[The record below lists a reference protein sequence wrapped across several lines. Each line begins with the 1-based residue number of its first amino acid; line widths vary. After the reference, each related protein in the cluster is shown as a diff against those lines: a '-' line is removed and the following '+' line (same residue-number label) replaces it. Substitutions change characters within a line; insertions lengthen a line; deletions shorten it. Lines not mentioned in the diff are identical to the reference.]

1 MANAIMTA
9 KNTFGEGLLMD
20 LAPDNT
26 QATCLSN
33 ALNATLV
40 TMNGNELSLQNDM
53 GNGRV
58 ETAYLPEGYVPVGT
72 CEFGDIIYIV
82 SYNPLTNKSQIGCF
96 PSPERNIS
104 SEEMGDKK
112 QTLSTSDF
120 IKNGEIV
127 TNSVKKILCSKD
139 LNPGDKFI
147 VYSNNLENPNNPGNS
162 NTVITDYG
170 NTSETLY
177 TFPKEIRISLVA
189 IEDSGKIN
197 YLDSTLKWY
206 GSGNNTYY
214 INKSANNVNKPDLD
228 SYRNLLNSGY
238 SVFQSKVSGKLAI
251 LAELERID
259 SFNCTYSVY
268 KTGENVGGNIEYINY
283 SIYLNCNWKTSNNDV
298 NPIKMQI
305 FNADW
310 VGNQIKNQDGKIEK
324 KGGTYPLLKIVP
336 NKESKENTDV
346 GTVSLPE
353 NLKKRKDINFTFP
366 KYYIRQDNRS
376 SYEEFINHNY
386 DFYTKDLSIHKLT
399 QAIDKGIPNVGHYY
413 IDLAQIVDNKY
424 YNSELTELKNPTEI
438 SDMIVNN
445 FYKGSVY
452 KQLVSDIKIPNIQ
465 RLKVDGEVQRFNIDK
480 KDLIIKFDVAPVM
493 TYGTLKDLT
502 NTLYIDFSKVGT
514 GTIELKGYKY
524 YIGSNLCTLSLGT
537 EIYPEENKGVSE
549 ILLEFYDNQG
559 LCATYHINDRE
570 SYSGNITEY
579 IPLNGESTNYKL
591 SALKDDGTP
600 ILHAGI
606 KDINGSIVLQDGI
619 PVLKSKKK
627 AENDKEEDTYQNDA
641 GILYSN
647 MLYAVKITIKY
658 RSKNVLG
665 EYESSDDNDKSEWR
679 WLWTNTMFNN
689 YYYTVKDFKDNQF
702 TLDLDIT
709 ANYYPEYK
717 TNQRVIYENS
727 TKNLDGNNINKG
739 LGTSIQNLNGDI
751 KYQIDLGLQNNYSMF
766 SLNGSQNTGVF
777 YQGNSTINI
786 YLGENYISYS
796 DKKLKQLTT
805 DNYDISAIE
814 PSYQKYDSTLT
825 KNYEKLINNKTID
838 NWKGI
843 WENPKSYKDTIQVS
857 FDKTGKANKIEY
869 LGYDQEVHTTT
880 NGINPTLK
888 SIHTSSDT
896 KGLLKID
903 LWTFNKYLKLYQ
915 STKTEAPVIQS
926 LLLADNNRWGLKFS
940 GGDNK
945 TVQFA
950 NIYTFS
956 TITLGDDKKDDGS
969 VVTLVDKWDKNT
981 IISTIKSLMLERVF
995 YARRTGSYDGEQLGK
1010 HKDFAQVRLA
1020 YNRKGDG
1027 NTNFSPY
1034 KNGNFTYFLHDTVNA
1049 DSSLYTLEENQFFLN
1064 IVYLYTGDNNV
1075 GRFGLSQGDRSHNV
1089 NCFQSDSVFNNNP
1102 YPNFEGAVLAQI
1114 GFMSNQGIYLLND
1127 YILLRQSE
1135 DTNIYIATQDI
1146 ANKLASLLADS
1157 YILSTS
1163 NGTLDTNTL
1172 LEFIHYNY
1180 KTLYT
1185 QDLIFNAS
1193 VKPDNNTLN
1202 IHGIIYSQYLD
1213 RVRTNSS
1220 TTLKNNDA
1228 NVHIQYNSITK
1239 NIPIQLEVN
1248 SIAPIQYN
1256 NSSYIW
1262 KSVSDNSDVAISNIG
1277 YNQIYYISQDKQ
1289 LLPIGDNQVFS
1300 IFQFTN
1306 NSEATRTESRDL
1318 AQLYS
1323 AFSYKNGLQI
1333 TPSSATYCQVGS
1345 KMPGKTLDLPILRE
1359 LPLDSKIFESIDQNF
1374 LHAKF

>member
-1 MANAIMTA
+1 MANTIMTA
-9 KNTFGEGLLMD
+9 KSSFGDGLVMD

-33 ALNATLV
+33 ALNATLL

-104 SEEMGDKK
+104 SEEMGD
-112 QTLSTSDF
+112 QERTLSTSDF
-120 IKNGEIV
+120 MKNGEIV

-147 VYSNNLENPNNPGNS
+147 VYSNNLGDS

-170 NTSETLY
+170 NTTETLY

-206 GSGNNTYY
+206 GSGDNTYY
-214 INKSANNVNKPDLD
+214 INKSANNINKPDLD

-259 SFNCTYSVY
+259 SFNCTYNVY
-268 KTGENVGGNIEYINY
+268 KTNESVTGNIEYINY

-310 VGNQIKNQDGKIEK
+310 VGNMEK
-324 KGGTYPLLKIVP
+324 KGGTYPLLKIKT
-336 NKESKENTDV
+336 NEKEENTDI
-346 GTVSLPE
+346 GTVNLPGD
-353 NLKKRKDINFTFP
+353 LKKGKYIDFTFP
-366 KYYIRQDNRS
+366 NDYISQDKRS
-376 SYEEFINHNY
+376 SYEQFINNNY

-399 QAIDKGIPNVGHYY
+399 QAINKGVPNVGHYY
-413 IDLAQIVDNKY
+413 IDLAQIIDNKY
-424 YNSELTELKNPTEI
+424 YNSEIKEPLEPTEI

-452 KQLVSDIKIPNIQ
+452 KQLVDITIPNIQ
-465 RLKVDGEVQRFNIDK
+465 RLTVDGELQRFNIDK

-493 TYGTLKDLT
+493 TYGALKDLT

-606 KDINGSIVLQDGI
+606 KDINGSIVLNSNGKPEQK
-619 PVLKSKKK
+619 PQSKV
-627 AENDKEEDTYQNDA
+627 EEKEVDTYQNDA

-665 EYESSDDNDKSEWR
+665 EYESSNDNDKSEWR
-679 WLWTNTMFNN
+679 WLWTNTMFND

-702 TLDLDIT
+702 TLDLDVT

-727 TKNLDGNNINKG
+727 TKNLDSNNINKG

-766 SLNGSQNTGVF
+766 SLNGSKNTGVF
-777 YQGNSTINI
+777 DSRNSTINI
-786 YLGENYISYS
+786 YLGDNYISYS

-814 PSYQKYDSTLT
+814 PSYQKYDSELT
-825 KNYEKLINNKTID
+825 KKYEKLINNEVIN
-838 NWKGI
+838 NWQGI

-857 FDKTGKANKIEY
+857 IDKMGNMNKIEY

-880 NGINPTLK
+880 KGINTALK
-888 SIHTSSDT
+888 NIHTSSDT
-896 KGLLKID
+896 RGSLKID

-956 TITLGDDKKDDGS
+956 TITLGDDTKDDGS
-969 VVTLVDKWDKNT
+969 VVTLVDKWNKNT
-981 IISTIKSLMLERVF
+981 IISTIKSLMYDRRF
-995 YARRTGSYDGEQLGK
+995 YARTTGKFNQDVIED
-1010 HKDFAQVRLA
+1010 HKKCAQVRLA

-1034 KNGNFTYFLHDTVNA
+1034 KNGNFTYFLHDTVNTN
-1049 DSSLYTLEENQFFLN
+1049 SSLYTLEENQFFLN
-1064 IVYLYTGDNNV
+1064 IVYLCTRGRNEE
-1075 GRFGLSQGDRSHNV
+1075 RFGLSQGDRSRNV
-1089 NCFQSDSVFNNNP
+1089 NCFQSDSVFNNP
-1102 YPNFEGAVLAQI
+1102 YANFEGAVLAQI

-1127 YILLRQSE
+1127 YIVLRQPES
-1135 DTNIYIATQDI
+1135 TNIYEATQYI

-1163 NGTLDTNTL
+1163 NGTLDINTL

-1193 VKPDNNTLN
+1193 VKSDNKTLN
-1202 IHGIIYSQYLD
+1202 IHGLIYSSYLD
-1213 RVRTNSS
+1213 KVIANSS
-1220 TTLKNNDA
+1220 KNLKVNDA

-1300 IFQFTN
+1300 IFEFTS
-1306 NSEATRTESRDL
+1306 NSEATRTENRDL

-1323 AFSYKNGLQI
+1323 AFTYKNGLQI
-1333 TPSSATYCQVGS
+1333 TPSSATYCQVGGDV
-1345 KMPGKTLDLPILRE
+1345 PDKTLDLPVLRE

>member
-9 KNTFGEGLLMD
+9 KNTFGDGLLMD

-104 SEEMGDKK
+104 SEEMGDQK
-112 QTLSTSDF
+112 QTLSMADF
-120 IKNGEIV
+120 IKDGEVV
-127 TNSVKKILCSKD
+127 TSSVKKILCSKD

-147 VYSNNLENPNNPGNS
+147 VYSDNLEDS

-177 TFPKEIRISLVA
+177 TFPKEMRISLVA

-206 GSGNNTYY
+206 GSGDNTYY
-214 INKSANNVNKPDLD
+214 INKGAKNGNKPDLD

-259 SFNCTYSVY
+259 SFDCTYSVY
-268 KTGENVGGNIEYINY
+268 KIKPKIKEQIDNDNIEYINY

-305 FNADW
+305 FNGAW
-310 VGNQIKNQDGKIEK
+310 VGNQIEHQDGKIEK
-324 KGGTYPLLKIVP
+324 RGGTYPLLKTVT
-336 NKESKENTDV
+336 NKREENTNIGKVD
-346 GTVSLPE
+346 LPE
-353 NLKKRKDINFTFP
+353 NLKNIKDIDFTFP
-366 KYYIRQDNRS
+366 DNYISQNNRS
-376 SYEEFINHNY
+376 SYEDFIGRNY
-386 DFYTKDLSIHKLT
+386 DHFTKYLSIHKLT
-399 QAIDKGIPNVGHYY
+399 QAIDEGVPYVGHYY
-413 IDLAQIVDNKY
+413 IDLAQIVGNTY
-424 YNSELTELKNPTEI
+424 YNSKLDPLEPTEI

-452 KQLVSDIKIPNIQ
+452 KQLISDIQIPNIQ
-465 RLKVDGEVQRFNIDK
+465 LLEVDRKIQRFNIDK

-606 KDINGSIVLQDGI
+606 KDVNGSIVLNNGKPEQKPQPKVG
-619 PVLKSKKK
+619 
-627 AENDKEEDTYQNDA
+627 EKEVNTYQNDA

-665 EYESSDDNDKSEWR
+665 EYESSSDNDKSEWR
-679 WLWTNTMFNN
+679 WLWTNTMFND

-717 TNQRVIYENS
+717 TNQRVIYENG

-739 LGTSIQNLNGDI
+739 LGTSIQNLDGDI

-766 SLNGSQNTGVF
+766 SLNGSKDKGVF
-777 YQGNSTINI
+777 ADGVSTINI
-786 YLGENYISYS
+786 YLGDSYISYG
-796 DKKLKQLTT
+796 DKDLKQLTT

-814 PSYQKYDSTLT
+814 PSYQKYDSELT
-825 KNYEKLINNKTID
+825 KKYKKLINYETITD
-838 NWKGI
+838 WKDI
-843 WENPKSYKDTIQVS
+843 WDKPESYKDTIQIS
-857 FDKTGKANKIEY
+857 FDETGTINKIEY

-880 NGINPTLK
+880 NGIHPTLS
-888 SIHTSSDT
+888 SIHTSSNT
-896 KGLLKID
+896 KSLLHID

-926 LLLADNNRWGLKFS
+926 LLLADNNRWGLKF
-940 GGDNK
+940 GNN
-945 TVQFA
+945 TVQFK

-956 TITLGDDKKDDGS
+956 TITLGDDDHDEGS
-969 VVTLVDKWDKNT
+969 VVTLVDKWKEGT
-981 IISTIKSLMLERVF
+981 TMSIIKSLMFDRVF
-995 YARRTGSYDGEQLGK
+995 YRRRTGHYDADTLGR
-1010 HKDFAQVRLA
+1010 HKEHAQVRLA
-1020 YNRKGDG
+1020 YNRKDDG

-1034 KNGNFTYFLHDTVNA
+1034 KNGNFMYFLHDTVNT

-1064 IVYLYTGDNNV
+1064 IVYPFTGNGNS
-1075 GRFGLSQGDRSHNV
+1075 GRFGLSQGDRSRNT
-1089 NCFQSDSVFNNNP
+1089 NCFQSDDAMHNGLLG
-1102 YPNFEGAVLAQI
+1102 NFEGEVLAQI

-1127 YILLRQSE
+1127 YIFLNYK
-1135 DTNIYIATQDI
+1135 DYDKTNIYEATQFI
-1146 ANKLASLLADS
+1146 ANELASLLADS
-1157 YILSTS
+1157 YVLSTS
-1163 NGTLDTNTL
+1163 NGTLDVNTL

-1185 QDLIFNAS
+1185 QDLVFNAS
-1193 VKPDNNTLN
+1193 IKSDNNTLN
-1202 IHGIIYSQYLD
+1202 IHGITYSDYLKT
-1213 RVRTNSS
+1213 VLKNSS
-1220 TTLKNNDA
+1220 TTLKSDDV
-1228 NVHIQYNSITK
+1228 NVSIQYNSITK

-1256 NSSYIW
+1256 NSSYVW
-1262 KSVSDNSDVAISNIG
+1262 KSVSDNSDVVASNIG
-1277 YNQIYYISQDKQ
+1277 QNQIYYISQDKQ
-1289 LLPIGDNQVFS
+1289 LLPIGDNQIFS
-1300 IFQFTN
+1300 IFNFKS
-1306 NSEATRTESRDL
+1306 NSEATRTEYRDV

-1333 TPSSATYCQVGS
+1333 TPSSATYCQVGGDV
-1345 KMPGKTLDLPILRE
+1345 KGKTLDLPVLRE
-1359 LPLDSKIFESIDQNF
+1359 LPLDSKMFKSNNGNF

>member
-9 KNTFGEGLLMD
+9 KNTFGDGLLMD

-104 SEEMGDKK
+104 SEEMGDQK
-112 QTLSTSDF
+112 QTLSTADF

-127 TNSVKKILCSKD
+127 TSSVKKILCSKD

-147 VYSNNLENPNNPGNS
+147 VYSNNLGDS

-170 NTSETLY
+170 NTSKTLY

-214 INKSANNVNKPDLD
+214 INKGADNVNKPDLD
-228 SYRNLLNSGY
+228 SYRNLLSSGY

-259 SFNCTYSVY
+259 SFDCTYNIY
-268 KTGENVGGNIEYINY
+268 KTKENVIGNIEYINY
-283 SIYLNCNWKTSNNDV
+283 SIYLNCNWKTSNNDI

-305 FNADW
+305 FNGTW
-310 VGNQIKNQDGKIEK
+310 VGNMEGKR
-324 KGGTYPLLKIVP
+324 GTYPLLKIVK
-336 NKESKENTDV
+336 NEREENTDG
-346 GTVSLPE
+346 GTVDLP
-353 NLKKRKDINFTFP
+353 NLPKDIDFTFP
-366 KYYIRQDNRS
+366 DEYISQDNRS
-376 SYEEFINHNY
+376 SYEDFIGHNY
-386 DFYTKDLSIHKLT
+386 DSFTKNLSIHKLT
-399 QAIDKGIPNVGHYY
+399 QAIDEGVPYVGHYY

-424 YNSELTELKNPTEI
+424 YNSELKELLEPTEI

-452 KQLVSDIKIPNIQ
+452 KKLVSDIKIPNIQ
-465 RLKVDGEVQRFNIDK
+465 RLEVDGKVQRFNIDK
-480 KDLIIKFDVAPVM
+480 KDLIIKFDVAPTM

-606 KDINGSIVLQDGI
+606 KDINGSVVLQDGK
-619 PVLKSKKK
+619 PVLKSEKK
-627 AENDKEEDTYQNDA
+627 EGDTYQNDA

-665 EYESSDDNDKSEWR
+665 EYESSSNNDKSEWR

-739 LGTSIQNLNGDI
+739 LGTSIQNLNGSI

-777 YQGNSTINI
+777 DQKNSTINI
-786 YLGENYISYS
+786 YLGDNYISYG

-814 PSYQKYDSTLT
+814 PSYQKYDSTLIE
-825 KNYEKLINNKTID
+825 NYKKLINNENI
-838 NWKGI
+838 NNQQGI
-843 WENPKSYKDTIQVS
+843 WENPESYKDTIQVS
-857 FDKTGKANKIEY
+857 FDKIGKANKIEY

-888 SIHTSSDT
+888 SIHTSSNT
-896 KGLLKID
+896 KGSLNID

-926 LLLADNNRWGLKFS
+926 LLLADNNRWGLNF
-940 GGDNK
+940 GNN

-956 TITLGDDKKDDGS
+956 TITLGDDTKDDGS
-969 VVTLVDKWDKNT
+969 VVTLVNKWKESTT
-981 IISTIKSLMLERVF
+981 ISKIKELMLNRRF
-995 YARRTGSYDGEQLGK
+995 YARTTGKFNQDVIEE
-1010 HKDFAQVRLA
+1010 HKKYSQVRLA

-1027 NTNFSPY
+1027 NTDFSPY
-1034 KNGNFTYFLHDTVNA
+1034 KNGNFTYFLHQTVNSN
-1049 DSSLYTLEENQFFLN
+1049 SSLYTLEENQFFLN
-1064 IVYLYTGDNNV
+1064 IVYLCTSGRNEE
-1075 GRFGLSQGDRSHNV
+1075 RFGLSQGDRSRNT
-1089 NCFQSDSVFNNNP
+1089 NCFQSDDAMHNGLLG
-1102 YPNFEGAVLAQI
+1102 NFEGQVLAQI

-1127 YILLRQSE
+1127 YIVLSQE
-1135 DTNIYIATQDI
+1135 YENTNIYKATQNI
-1146 ANKLASLLADS
+1146 ANELASLLADS
-1157 YILSTS
+1157 YVLSTS
-1163 NGTLDTNTL
+1163 NGTLDVNTL

-1185 QDLIFNAS
+1185 QDLVFNAS
-1193 VKPDNNTLN
+1193 IKSDNNTLN
-1202 IHGIIYSQYLD
+1202 IHDIIYQDYLEK
-1213 RVRTNSS
+1213 VLNNLHI
-1220 TTLKNNDA
+1220 TTLKLNDV
-1228 NVHIQYNSITK
+1228 NVLIQYNSITK

-1256 NSSYIW
+1256 NSSYVW
-1262 KSVSDNSDVAISNIG
+1262 KSVSDNSDVVISNVG
-1277 YNQIYYISQDKQ
+1277 YNQIYYISQNKE

-1300 IFQFTN
+1300 KFKFNN
-1306 NSEATRTESRDL
+1306 NSEASRTEYIDV

-1333 TPSSATYCQVGS
+1333 IPSSATYCQVGGDLS
-1345 KMPGKTLDLPILRE
+1345 GKTLDLPVLRE
-1359 LPLDSKIFESIDQNF
+1359 LPLDSKIFKSNDWNF

>member
-9 KNTFGEGLLMD
+9 KSSFGDGLLMD

-104 SEEMGDKK
+104 SEEMGD
-112 QTLSTSDF
+112 QERTLSMSDF
-120 IKNGEIV
+120 IKNGEVV

-147 VYSNNLENPNNPGNS
+147 VYSNNLRDS

-206 GSGNNTYY
+206 GSGDNTYY
-214 INKSANNVNKPDLD
+214 INKSADNVNKPDLE

-259 SFNCTYSVY
+259 SFNCTYNVY
-268 KTGENVGGNIEYINY
+268 KTEESVTGNIEYINY

-298 NPIKMQI
+298 NPVKMQI

-310 VGNQIKNQDGKIEK
+310 VGNMEG
-324 KGGTYPLLKIVP
+324 KGGTYPLLKTVT
-336 NKESKENTDV
+336 NKREENPDV
-346 GTVSLPE
+346 GTVRLPE
-353 NLKKRKDINFTFP
+353 NLKKGKYINFTFP
-366 KYYIRQDNRS
+366 NDYARQDSRS
-376 SYEEFINHNY
+376 SYKYFIQHNY
-386 DFYTKDLSIHKLT
+386 NFYTKDLSIHKLT
-399 QAIDKGIPNVGHYY
+399 QAIDKGVPNVGHYY
-413 IDLAQIVDNKY
+413 IDLAQIVNNKY
-424 YNSELTELKNPTEI
+424 YNSEIKEPLEPTEI

-452 KQLVSDIKIPNIQ
+452 KQLVDIEIPNIQ
-465 RLKVDGEVQRFNIDK
+465 LLEVDGEWQRFNIDK
-480 KDLIIKFDVAPVM
+480 KDLIIKFDVAPAM

-537 EIYPEENKGVSE
+537 EIYPEENRGVSE

-606 KDINGSIVLQDGI
+606 KDINGSVVLNSNGI
-619 PVLKSKKK
+619 PTLKS
-627 AENDKEEDTYQNDA
+627 EGKEEDTYQNDA

-665 EYESSDDNDKSEWR
+665 EYESSDNKDKSEWR
-679 WLWTNTMFNN
+679 WLWTNTMFND

-702 TLDLDIT
+702 TLDLDVT

-777 YQGNSTINI
+777 YQKNSTIKI
-786 YLGENYISYS
+786 YLGDNYISYS

-814 PSYQKYDSTLT
+814 PNYQKYDSELT
-825 KNYEKLINNKTID
+825 KKYKKLINNETID
-838 NWKGI
+838 NWQGI
-843 WENPKSYKDTIQVS
+843 WVNPESYKDTIQVS
-857 FDKTGKANKIEY
+857 FDKPGTMDKIEY

-880 NGINPTLK
+880 KGINPTLK

-926 LLLADNNRWGLKFS
+926 LLLADNNRWGLNFS
-940 GGDNK
+940 NN

-950 NIYTFS
+950 SIYTFS

-969 VVTLVDKWDKNT
+969 VVTLVDKWKNDT
-981 IISTIKSLMLERVF
+981 TISTIKSLMSERVF
-995 YARRTGSYDGEQLGK
+995 YARRTGDYDKNQLDL
-1010 HKDFAQVRLA
+1010 HKKFAQVRLA

-1027 NTNFSPY
+1027 NTDFSPY
-1034 KNGNFTYFLHDTVNA
+1034 KNGNFMYFLHDTVNA

-1064 IVYLYTGDNNV
+1064 IVYFNTSYEKA
-1075 GRFGLSQGDRSHNV
+1075 RFGLSQGDRSQNTT
-1089 NCFQSDSVFNNNP
+1089 CFQSDSAIMAGMP
-1102 YPNFEGAVLAQI
+1102 YIDLSEQVAAQI

-1127 YILLRQSE
+1127 YIVLRRQDE
-1135 DTNIYIATQDI
+1135 GTNIYIATQDI

-1157 YILSTS
+1157 YVLSTS

-1193 VKPDNNTLN
+1193 VESDNKTLN

-1213 RVRTNSS
+1213 KVRANSS
-1220 TTLKNNDA
+1220 TTLKANDV

-1300 IFQFTN
+1300 IFQFIS
-1306 NSEATRTESRDL
+1306 NSEATRTEYRDL

-1333 TPSSATYCQVGS
+1333 TPSSATYCQVGGKIS
-1345 KMPGKTLDLPILRE
+1345 GKTLALPILRE
-1359 LPLDSKIFESIDQNF
+1359 LPLDSKIFESIDKNF

>member
-9 KNTFGEGLLMD
+9 KSTFGEGLLMD

-104 SEEMGDKK
+104 SEEMGD
-112 QTLSTSDF
+112 QERTLSMADF

-147 VYSNNLENPNNPGNS
+147 VYSNNLGDS
-162 NTVITDYG
+162 NTIITDYG

-206 GSGNNTYY
+206 GSGDNTYY

-259 SFNCTYSVY
+259 SFNCTYNVY
-268 KTGENVGGNIEYINY
+268 KTNERVTGNIEYINY

-298 NPIKMQI
+298 NPVKMQI

-310 VGNQIKNQDGKIEK
+310 VGNMEG
-324 KGGTYPLLKIVP
+324 KGGTYPLLKAVT
-336 NKESKENTDV
+336 NKKEENTNIV
-346 GTVSLPE
+346 KLNLPE
-353 NLKKRKDINFTFP
+353 NLKKGKYIDFTFP
-366 KYYIRQDNRS
+366 SNYARQDSRRS
-376 SYEEFINHNY
+376 YKDFIQHNY

-399 QAIDKGIPNVGHYY
+399 QAIDKGVPNVGHYY

-424 YNSELTELKNPTEI
+424 YNSEIKEPLEPTEI

-452 KQLVSDIKIPNIQ
+452 KQLVDITIPNIQ
-465 RLKVDGEVQRFNIDK
+465 RLTVDGELQRFNIDK
-480 KDLIIKFDVAPVM
+480 KDLIIKFDVAPAM

-537 EIYPEENKGVSE
+537 EIYPEENRGVSE

-606 KDINGSIVLQDGI
+606 KDINGSVVLNSDGT
-619 PVLKSKKK
+619 PTLKSEGK

-665 EYESSDDNDKSEWR
+665 EYESSNDNDKSEWR
-679 WLWTNTMFNN
+679 WLWTNTMFND

-702 TLDLDIT
+702 TLDLDVT

-777 YQGNSTINI
+777 YQKNSTIKI
-786 YLGENYISYS
+786 YLGDNYISYS

-814 PSYQKYDSTLT
+814 PSYQQYDSTLT
-825 KNYEKLINNKTID
+825 EKYKKLINNETID
-838 NWKGI
+838 SWKGI
-843 WENPKSYKDTIQVS
+843 WENPESYKDTIQVS
-857 FDKTGKANKIEY
+857 FDKPVNTDKIEY

-880 NGINPTLK
+880 NSINPTLK
-888 SIHTSSDT
+888 SIHTSSNT

-969 VVTLVDKWDKNT
+969 VVTLVDKWKNGTT
-981 IISTIKSLMLERVF
+981 IAKIKDLMFNRVF
-995 YARRTGSYDGEQLGK
+995 YRRRTGGYEEKPLND
-1010 HKDFAQVRLA
+1010 HKEYAQVRLA

-1027 NTNFSPY
+1027 NTDFSPY
-1034 KNGNFTYFLHDTVNA
+1034 KNGNFMYFLHDTVNSN
-1049 DSSLYTLEENQFFLN
+1049 SSLYTLEENQFFLN
-1064 IVYLYTGDNNV
+1064 IVYPYAGENNV
-1075 GRFGLSQGDRSHNV
+1075 GRFGLSQGDRTHNI
-1089 NCFQSDSVFNNNP
+1089 NCFKNGSAT
-1102 YPNFEGAVLAQI
+1102 NFKGAVLAQI

-1127 YILLRQSE
+1127 YIVLRQPE
-1135 DTNIYIATQDI
+1135 NTNIYTATQYI

-1193 VKPDNNTLN
+1193 VKSDNNTLN

-1213 RVRTNSS
+1213 KVRANSS
-1220 TTLKNNDA
+1220 TTLKANDV
-1228 NVHIQYNSITK
+1228 NVQIQYNPITK

-1300 IFQFTN
+1300 IFEFTN
-1306 NSEATRTESRDL
+1306 NSEATRTEQRDL

-1333 TPSSATYCQVGS
+1333 TPSSATYCQVGGDVS
-1345 KMPGKTLDLPILRE
+1345 GKTIPLPILRE

>member
-9 KNTFGEGLLMD
+9 KNTFGDGLLMD

-104 SEEMGDKK
+104 SEEMGDQK
-112 QTLSTSDF
+112 QTLSTADF

-127 TNSVKKILCSKD
+127 TSSVKKILCSKD

-147 VYSNNLENPNNPGNS
+147 VYSNNLGDS

-170 NTSETLY
+170 NTSKTLY

-214 INKSANNVNKPDLD
+214 INKGADNVNKPDLD

-259 SFNCTYSVY
+259 SFDCTYNIY
-268 KTGENVGGNIEYINY
+268 KTKENVIGNIEYINY
-283 SIYLNCNWKTSNNDV
+283 SIYLNCNWKTSNNDI

-305 FNADW
+305 FNGTW
-310 VGNQIKNQDGKIEK
+310 VGNMEGKR
-324 KGGTYPLLKIVP
+324 GTYPLLKIVK
-336 NKESKENTDV
+336 NEREENTDG
-346 GTVSLPE
+346 GTVDLP
-353 NLKKRKDINFTFP
+353 NLPKDIDFTFP
-366 KYYIRQDNRS
+366 DEYISQDNRS
-376 SYEEFINHNY
+376 SYEDFIGHNY
-386 DFYTKDLSIHKLT
+386 DSFTKNLSIHKLT
-399 QAIDKGIPNVGHYY
+399 QAIDEGVPYVGHYY

-424 YNSELTELKNPTEI
+424 YNSELKELLEPTEI

-452 KQLVSDIKIPNIQ
+452 KKLVSDIKIPNIQ
-465 RLKVDGEVQRFNIDK
+465 RLEVDGKVQRFNIDK
-480 KDLIIKFDVAPVM
+480 KDLIIKFDVAPTM

-606 KDINGSIVLQDGI
+606 KDINGSVVLQDGK
-619 PVLKSKKK
+619 PVLKSEKK
-627 AENDKEEDTYQNDA
+627 EGDTYQNDA

-665 EYESSDDNDKSEWR
+665 EYESSSNNDKSEWR

-739 LGTSIQNLNGDI
+739 LGTSIQNLNGSI

-777 YQGNSTINI
+777 DQKNSTINI
-786 YLGENYISYS
+786 YLGDNYISYG

-814 PSYQKYDSTLT
+814 PSYQKYDSTLIE
-825 KNYEKLINNKTID
+825 NYKKLINNENI
-838 NWKGI
+838 NNQQGI
-843 WENPKSYKDTIQVS
+843 WENPESYKDTIQVS
-857 FDKTGKANKIEY
+857 FDKIGKANKIEY

-888 SIHTSSDT
+888 SIHTSSNT
-896 KGLLKID
+896 KGSLNID

-926 LLLADNNRWGLKFS
+926 LLLADNNRWGLNF
-940 GGDNK
+940 GNN

-956 TITLGDDKKDDGS
+956 TITLGDDTKDDGS
-969 VVTLVDKWDKNT
+969 VVTLVNKWKESTT
-981 IISTIKSLMLERVF
+981 ISKIKELMLNRRF
-995 YARRTGSYDGEQLGK
+995 YARTTGKFNQDVIEE
-1010 HKDFAQVRLA
+1010 HKKYSQVRLA

-1027 NTNFSPY
+1027 NTDFSPY
-1034 KNGNFTYFLHDTVNA
+1034 KNGNFTYFLHQTVNSN
-1049 DSSLYTLEENQFFLN
+1049 SSLYTLEENQFFLN
-1064 IVYLYTGDNNV
+1064 IVYLCTSGRNEE
-1075 GRFGLSQGDRSHNV
+1075 RFGLSQGDRSRNT
-1089 NCFQSDSVFNNNP
+1089 NCFQSDDAMHNGLLG
-1102 YPNFEGAVLAQI
+1102 NFEGQVLAQI

-1127 YILLRQSE
+1127 YIVLSQE
-1135 DTNIYIATQDI
+1135 YENTNIYKATQNI
-1146 ANKLASLLADS
+1146 ANELASLLADS
-1157 YILSTS
+1157 YVLSTS
-1163 NGTLDTNTL
+1163 NGTLDVNTL

-1185 QDLIFNAS
+1185 QDLVFNAS
-1193 VKPDNNTLN
+1193 IKSDNNTLN
-1202 IHGIIYSQYLD
+1202 IHDIIYQDYLEK
-1213 RVRTNSS
+1213 VLNNLHI
-1220 TTLKNNDA
+1220 TTLKLNDV
-1228 NVHIQYNSITK
+1228 NVLIQYNSITK

-1256 NSSYIW
+1256 NSSYVW
-1262 KSVSDNSDVAISNIG
+1262 KSVSDNSDVVISNVG
-1277 YNQIYYISQDKQ
+1277 YNQIYYISQNKE

-1300 IFQFTN
+1300 KFKFNN
-1306 NSEATRTESRDL
+1306 NSEASRTEYIDV

-1333 TPSSATYCQVGS
+1333 IPSSATYCQVGGDLS
-1345 KMPGKTLDLPILRE
+1345 GKTLDLPVLRE
-1359 LPLDSKIFESIDQNF
+1359 LPLDSKIFKSNDWNF

>member
-9 KNTFGEGLLMD
+9 KNTFGDGLLMD

-104 SEEMGDKK
+104 SEEMGDQK
-112 QTLSTSDF
+112 QTLSMADF
-120 IKNGEIV
+120 IKDGKVV
-127 TNSVKKILCSKD
+127 TSSVKKILCSKD

-147 VYSNNLENPNNPGNS
+147 VYSDNLEDS

-177 TFPKEIRISLVA
+177 TFPKEMRISLVA
-189 IEDSGKIN
+189 IEDNGKIN

-214 INKSANNVNKPDLD
+214 INKGAENGNKPDLD

-259 SFNCTYSVY
+259 SFDCTYNVY
-268 KTGENVGGNIEYINY
+268 KTGENVIGNIEYINY

-305 FNADW
+305 FNGTW
-310 VGNQIKNQDGKIEK
+310 VGNMEGKR
-324 KGGTYPLLKIVP
+324 GTYPLLKIV
-336 NKESKENTDV
+336 KSEREENTDG
-346 GTVSLPE
+346 GTVDLP
-353 NLKKRKDINFTFP
+353 NLPKDIDFTFP
-366 KYYIRQDNRS
+366 DEYISQDNRS
-376 SYEEFINHNY
+376 SYEDFIGHNY
-386 DFYTKDLSIHKLT
+386 DSFTKNLSIHKLT
-399 QAIDKGIPNVGHYY
+399 QAIDKGVPYVGHYY

-424 YNSELTELKNPTEI
+424 YNSELKELLEPTEI

-452 KQLVSDIKIPNIQ
+452 KKLVSDIQIPNIQ
-465 RLKVDGEVQRFNIDK
+465 LLEVDGKVQRFNIDK

-514 GTIELKGYKY
+514 GIIELKGYKY

-600 ILHAGI
+600 IFHAGI
-606 KDINGSIVLQDGI
+606 KDVNGSIVLNDGKPEQKPQPKI
-619 PVLKSKKK
+619 G
-627 AENDKEEDTYQNDA
+627 EKEVDTYQNDA

-665 EYESSDDNDKSEWR
+665 EYESSSNNDKSEWR
-679 WLWTNTMFNN
+679 WLWTNTMFND

-739 LGTSIQNLNGDI
+739 LGTSIQNLDGDI

-766 SLNGSQNTGVF
+766 SLNGSKDKGVF
-777 YQGNSTINI
+777 ANGVSTINI
-786 YLGENYISYS
+786 YLGDNYISYG
-796 DKKLKQLTT
+796 DKDLKQLTT

-825 KNYEKLINNKTID
+825 KKYKKLINYETITD
-838 NWKGI
+838 WQGI
-843 WENPKSYKDTIQVS
+843 WKNPESYKDTIQVS
-857 FDKTGKANKIEY
+857 FDETGTTNKIEY

-880 NGINPTLK
+880 NGIHPTLS
-888 SIHTSSDT
+888 SIHTSSNT
-896 KGLLKID
+896 KGSLHID

-915 STKTEAPVIQS
+915 STKIEAPVIQS

-940 GGDNK
+940 ND
-945 TVQFA
+945 TVQFK

-956 TITLGDDKKDDGS
+956 IITLGDDDHDDGS
-969 VVTLVDKWDKNT
+969 VVTLVDKWKGDTK
-981 IISTIKSLMLERVF
+981 ISDIKRLMSDRVF
-995 YARRTGSYDGEQLGK
+995 YRRRTGHYSSDGVNR
-1010 HKDFAQVRLA
+1010 HKEHAQVRLA
-1020 YNRKGDG
+1020 YNRKNDG

-1034 KNGNFTYFLHDTVNA
+1034 KNGNFMYFLHDTVNA

-1064 IVYLYTGDNNV
+1064 IVYLCTDDEQA
-1075 GRFGLSQGDRSHNV
+1075 RFGLSQGDRSQNT
-1089 NCFQSDSVFNNNP
+1089 NCFQSDSAMWSDRLG
-1102 YPNFEGAVLAQI
+1102 NFANAVLAQI

-1127 YILLRQSE
+1127 YILLREVQYE
-1135 DTNIYIATQDI
+1135 NTNIYEATQYI
-1146 ANKLASLLADS
+1146 ANTLASLLADS
-1157 YILSTS
+1157 YVLSTS
-1163 NGTLDTNTL
+1163 NGSLDVNTL

-1193 VKPDNNTLN
+1193 IKSDNDTLN
-1202 IHGIIYSQYLD
+1202 IHGITYSDYLNT
-1213 RVRTNSS
+1213 VLKNSS
-1220 TTLKNNDA
+1220 TEVLKSKDA
-1228 NVHIQYNSITK
+1228 NVYIQYNSITK

-1256 NSSYIW
+1256 NSSYVW
-1262 KSVSDNSDVAISNIG
+1262 KSVSDNSDVVASNIG
-1277 YNQIYYISQDKQ
+1277 QNQIYYISQDKQ
-1289 LLPIGDNQVFS
+1289 LLPIGDNQIFS
-1300 IFQFTN
+1300 RFDFI
-1306 NSEATRTESRDL
+1306 SDSVATRTGQLDI

-1345 KMPGKTLDLPILRE
+1345 KVSGETIGLPVLRE
-1359 LPLDSKIFESIDQNF
+1359 LPLDSKIFKSNNVDF
-1374 LHAKF
+1374 LHARF

>member
-9 KNTFGEGLLMD
+9 KNTFGDGLLMD

-104 SEEMGDKK
+104 SEEMGDQK
-112 QTLSTSDF
+112 QTLSTADF

-127 TNSVKKILCSKD
+127 TSSVKKILCSKD

-147 VYSNNLENPNNPGNS
+147 VYSNNLGDS

-170 NTSETLY
+170 NTSKTLY

-214 INKSANNVNKPDLD
+214 INKGADNVNKPDLD

-259 SFNCTYSVY
+259 SFDCTYNIY
-268 KTGENVGGNIEYINY
+268 KTKENVIGNIEYINY
-283 SIYLNCNWKTSNNDV
+283 SIYLNCNWKTSNNDI

-305 FNADW
+305 FNGTW
-310 VGNQIKNQDGKIEK
+310 VGNMEGKR
-324 KGGTYPLLKIVP
+324 GTYPLLKIVK
-336 NKESKENTDV
+336 NEREENTDG
-346 GTVSLPE
+346 GTVDLP
-353 NLKKRKDINFTFP
+353 NLPKDIDFTFP
-366 KYYIRQDNRS
+366 DEYISQDNRS
-376 SYEEFINHNY
+376 SYEDFIGHNY
-386 DFYTKDLSIHKLT
+386 DSFTKNLSIHKLT
-399 QAIDKGIPNVGHYY
+399 QAIDEGVPYVGHYY

-424 YNSELTELKNPTEI
+424 YNSELKELLEPTEI

-452 KQLVSDIKIPNIQ
+452 KKLVSDIKIPNIQ
-465 RLKVDGEVQRFNIDK
+465 RLEVDGKVQRFNIDK
-480 KDLIIKFDVAPVM
+480 KDLIIKFDVAPTM

-606 KDINGSIVLQDGI
+606 KDINGSVVLQDGK
-619 PVLKSKKK
+619 PVLKSEKK
-627 AENDKEEDTYQNDA
+627 EGDTYQNDA

-665 EYESSDDNDKSEWR
+665 EYESSSNNDKSEWR

-739 LGTSIQNLNGDI
+739 LGTSIQNLNESI

-777 YQGNSTINI
+777 DQKNSTINI
-786 YLGENYISYS
+786 YLGDNYISYG

-814 PSYQKYDSTLT
+814 PSYQKYDSTLIE
-825 KNYEKLINNKTID
+825 NYKKLINNENI
-838 NWKGI
+838 NNQQGI
-843 WENPKSYKDTIQVS
+843 WENPESYKDTIQVS
-857 FDKTGKANKIEY
+857 FDKIGKANKIEY

-888 SIHTSSDT
+888 SIHTSSNT
-896 KGLLKID
+896 KGSLNID

-926 LLLADNNRWGLKFS
+926 LLLADNNRWGLNF
-940 GGDNK
+940 GNN

-956 TITLGDDKKDDGS
+956 TITLGDDTKDDGS
-969 VVTLVDKWDKNT
+969 VVTLVNKWKESTT
-981 IISTIKSLMLERVF
+981 ISKIKELMLNRRF
-995 YARRTGSYDGEQLGK
+995 YARTTGKFNQDVIEE
-1010 HKDFAQVRLA
+1010 HKKYSQVRLA

-1027 NTNFSPY
+1027 NTDFSPY
-1034 KNGNFTYFLHDTVNA
+1034 KNGNFTYFLHQTVNSN
-1049 DSSLYTLEENQFFLN
+1049 SSLYTLKENQFFLN
-1064 IVYLYTGDNNV
+1064 IVYLCTSGRNEE
-1075 GRFGLSQGDRSHNV
+1075 RFGLSQGDRSRNT
-1089 NCFQSDSVFNNNP
+1089 NCFQSDDAMHNGLLG
-1102 YPNFEGAVLAQI
+1102 NFEGQVLAQI

-1127 YILLRQSE
+1127 YIVLSQE
-1135 DTNIYIATQDI
+1135 YENTNIYKATQNI
-1146 ANKLASLLADS
+1146 ANELASLLADS
-1157 YILSTS
+1157 YVLSTS
-1163 NGTLDTNTL
+1163 NGTLDVNTL

-1185 QDLIFNAS
+1185 QDLVFNAS
-1193 VKPDNNTLN
+1193 IKSDNNTLN
-1202 IHGIIYSQYLD
+1202 IHDIIYQDYLEK
-1213 RVRTNSS
+1213 VLNNLHI
-1220 TTLKNNDA
+1220 TTLKLNDV
-1228 NVHIQYNSITK
+1228 NVLIQYNSITK

-1256 NSSYIW
+1256 NSSYVW
-1262 KSVSDNSDVAISNIG
+1262 KSVSDNSDVVISNVG
-1277 YNQIYYISQDKQ
+1277 YNQIYYISQNKE

-1300 IFQFTN
+1300 KFKFNN
-1306 NSEATRTESRDL
+1306 NSEASRTEYIDV

-1333 TPSSATYCQVGS
+1333 IPSSATYCQVGGDLS
-1345 KMPGKTLDLPILRE
+1345 GKTLDLPVLRE
-1359 LPLDSKIFESIDQNF
+1359 LPLDSKIFKSNDWNF

>member
-9 KNTFGEGLLMD
+9 KSTFGDGLLMD

-112 QTLSTSDF
+112 QTLSMADF

-147 VYSNNLENPNNPGNS
+147 VYSNNLGNS

-214 INKSANNVNKPDLD
+214 INKSADNVNKPDLD

-259 SFNCTYSVY
+259 SFNCTYNVY
-268 KTGENVGGNIEYINY
+268 KTEEKVTGNIEYINY

-298 NPIKMQI
+298 NPVKMQI

-310 VGNQIKNQDGKIEK
+310 VGNMEG
-324 KGGTYPLLKIVP
+324 KGGTYPLLKAVT
-336 NKESKENTDV
+336 NESEENTNIV
-346 GTVSLPE
+346 KVNLPE
-353 NLKKRKDINFTFP
+353 NLKKGKYIDFTFP
-366 KYYIRQDNRS
+366 NDYARQDSRS
-376 SYEEFINHNY
+376 SYEYFTQHNY

-399 QAIDKGIPNVGHYY
+399 QAIDKGVPNVGHYY

-424 YNSELTELKNPTEI
+424 YSSEIKELSGPTAI

-452 KQLVSDIKIPNIQ
+452 KQLVSDIQIPNIQ
-465 RLKVDGEVQRFNIDK
+465 RLEVDGELQRFNIDK

-537 EIYPEENKGVSE
+537 EIYPEENRGVSE

-606 KDINGSIVLQDGI
+606 KDINGSIVLNSNGQ
-619 PVLKSKKK
+619 PEQKPQSKV
-627 AENDKEEDTYQNDA
+627 EDKEVDTYQNDA

-665 EYESSDDNDKSEWR
+665 EYESSNNNDKSEWR
-679 WLWTNTMFNN
+679 WLWTNTMFND

-702 TLDLDIT
+702 TLDLDVT

-825 KNYEKLINNKTID
+825 KNYEKLINNETIT

-857 FDKTGKANKIEY
+857 FDNPGNINKIEY

-880 NGINPTLK
+880 KGINPTLK
-888 SIHTSSDT
+888 SIHTSSNT
-896 KGLLKID
+896 KGSLNID
-903 LWTFNKYLKLYQ
+903 LWAFNKYLKLYQ

-926 LLLADNNRWGLKFS
+926 LLLADNNRWGLNFS

-956 TITLGDDKKDDGS
+956 TITLGDDTKDDGS
-969 VVTLVDKWDKNT
+969 VVTLVDKWKNGTT
-981 IISTIKSLMLERVF
+981 ISKIKELMFYRVF
-995 YARRTGSYDGEQLGK
+995 YARRTGDYSVKELNR
-1010 HKDFAQVRLA
+1010 HKDSAYVRLA

-1034 KNGNFTYFLHDTVNA
+1034 KNGNFMYFLHDTVNT

-1064 IVYLYTGDNNV
+1064 IVYPYTGENNV
-1075 GRFGLSQGDRSHNV
+1075 GRFGLSQGDRSRNV
-1089 NCFQSDSVFNNNP
+1089 NCFHSDSVFDSP

-1135 DTNIYIATQDI
+1135 NTNIYTATQYI

-1163 NGTLDTNTL
+1163 NGTIDTNTL

-1193 VKPDNNTLN
+1193 VKPDNKTLN
-1202 IHGIIYSQYLD
+1202 IHGIIYFQYLD
-1213 RVRTNSS
+1213 KVIANSS
-1220 TTLKNNDA
+1220 TTLKANDV

-1300 IFQFTN
+1300 IFEFTN
-1306 NSEATRTESRDL
+1306 NSEATRTEQRDL

-1333 TPSSATYCQVGS
+1333 TPSSATYCQVGGDVS
-1345 KMPGKTLDLPILRE
+1345 GKTLDLPVLRE
-1359 LPLDSKIFESIDQNF
+1359 LPLDSKMFKSIDQNF

>member
-104 SEEMGDKK
+104 SEEMGD
-112 QTLSTSDF
+112 QERTLSVSDF

-147 VYSNNLENPNNPGNS
+147 VYSNNLGDSNNLENS
-162 NTVITDYG
+162 NTIITDYG

-214 INKSANNVNKPDLD
+214 INKSANNINKPDLD

-259 SFNCTYSVY
+259 SFNCTYNVY
-268 KTGENVGGNIEYINY
+268 KTNESVTGSIEYINY

-298 NPIKMQI
+298 NPVKMQI

-310 VGNQIKNQDGKIEK
+310 VGNMEG
-324 KGGTYPLLKIVP
+324 KGGTYPLLKTVT
-336 NKESKENTDV
+336 NKKEENKDV
-346 GTVSLPE
+346 GTVDLPE
-353 NLKKRKDINFTFP
+353 SLKKAKYIDFTFP
-366 KYYIRQDNRS
+366 SDYARQDSRS
-376 SYEEFINHNY
+376 SYEYFIQHNY

-399 QAIDKGIPNVGHYY
+399 QAMDKGVPNVGHYY

-424 YNSELTELKNPTEI
+424 YNSEIKELSEPTEI

-452 KQLVSDIKIPNIQ
+452 KQLVDITIPNIQ
-465 RLKVDGEVQRFNIDK
+465 QLTVDGEVQRFNIDK

-606 KDINGSIVLQDGI
+606 KDINGSIVLNSDGK
-619 PVLKSKKK
+619 PEQKPQSKVG
-627 AENDKEEDTYQNDA
+627 DKEVDTYQNDA

-665 EYESSDDNDKSEWR
+665 EYESSNDNDKSEWR
-679 WLWTNTMFNN
+679 WLWTNTMFND

-702 TLDLDIT
+702 TLDLDVT

-777 YQGNSTINI
+777 DQKNSTIKI
-786 YLGENYISYS
+786 YLGDNYISYG

-838 NWKGI
+838 NWQGI

-857 FDKTGKANKIEY
+857 FDKQGNIDKIEY

-880 NGINPTLK
+880 KSINPTLE

-926 LLLADNNRWGLKFS
+926 LLLADNNRWGLNFS
-940 GGDNK
+940 NN

-956 TITLGDDKKDDGS
+956 TITLGDDTKDDGS
-969 VVTLVDKWDKNT
+969 VVTLVDKWKNGTT
-981 IISTIKSLMLERVF
+981 ISKIKSLMFNRVF
-995 YARRTGSYDGEQLGK
+995 YRRRTGGYSVEELNR
-1010 HKDFAQVRLA
+1010 HKDFAYVRLA
-1020 YNRKGDG
+1020 YNKKGNG
-1027 NTNFSPY
+1027 NTDFSPY
-1034 KNGNFTYFLHDTVNA
+1034 KNGNFTYFLHDTVNT

-1064 IVYLYTGDNNV
+1064 IVYPYAGENNV
-1075 GRFGLSQGDRSHNV
+1075 GRFGLSQGDRTHNI
-1089 NCFQSDSVFNNNP
+1089 NCFKNGSATNYKD
-1102 YPNFEGAVLAQI
+1102 AALAQI

-1127 YILLRQSE
+1127 YIVLGQESE
-1135 DTNIYIATQDI
+1135 NVYIATQNI

-1157 YILSTS
+1157 YVLSTS

-1193 VKPDNNTLN
+1193 VKSDNNTLN

-1213 RVRTNSS
+1213 KVIANLS
-1220 TTLKNNDA
+1220 TTLKAKDI

-1300 IFQFTN
+1300 IFQFTS
-1306 NSEATRTESRDL
+1306 NSEATRTENRDL

-1323 AFSYKNGLQI
+1323 AFTYKNGLQI
-1333 TPSSATYCQVGS
+1333 TPSSATYCQVGGDV
-1345 KMPGKTLDLPILRE
+1345 KHKTLDLPVLRE
-1359 LPLDSKIFESIDQNF
+1359 LPLDSKMFKSNDRNF

>member
-9 KNTFGEGLLMD
+9 KNTFGDGLLMD

-104 SEEMGDKK
+104 SEEMGDQK
-112 QTLSTSDF
+112 QTLSMADF
-120 IKNGEIV
+120 IKDGEVV
-127 TNSVKKILCSKD
+127 TSSVKKILCSKD

-147 VYSNNLENPNNPGNS
+147 VYSDNLEDS

-177 TFPKEIRISLVA
+177 TFPKEMRISLVA

-206 GSGNNTYY
+206 GSGDNTYY
-214 INKSANNVNKPDLD
+214 INKGAKNGNKPDLD

-259 SFNCTYSVY
+259 SFDCTYSVY
-268 KTGENVGGNIEYINY
+268 KIEPKIKEQIDNGNIEYINY

-305 FNADW
+305 FNGAW
-310 VGNQIKNQDGKIEK
+310 VGNQIKHQDGKIEK
-324 KGGTYPLLKIVP
+324 KGGTYPLLKTVT
-336 NKESKENTDV
+336 NKREENTNIGKVD
-346 GTVSLPE
+346 LPE
-353 NLKKRKDINFTFP
+353 DLKKIKDIDFTFP
-366 KYYIRQDNRS
+366 DNYISQNNRS
-376 SYEEFINHNY
+376 SYKKFVELNY
-386 DFYTKDLSIHKLT
+386 DHFTKDLSIHKLT
-399 QAIDKGIPNVGHYY
+399 QAIDEGVPYVGHYY

-424 YNSELTELKNPTEI
+424 YNSELKELLKPTEI

-452 KQLVSDIKIPNIQ
+452 KQLVSDIQIPNIQ
-465 RLKVDGEVQRFNIDK
+465 LLKVDEKVQRFNIDK

-591 SALKDDGTP
+591 SALKDDGNP
-600 ILHAGI
+600 IFHAGI
-606 KDINGSIVLQDGI
+606 KDINGSVVLQDGK
-619 PVLKSKKK
+619 PALKSEKK
-627 AENDKEEDTYQNDA
+627 AENDKEDTYQNDA

-665 EYESSDDNDKSEWR
+665 EYESSSDNDKSEWR
-679 WLWTNTMFNN
+679 WLWTNTMFND

-739 LGTSIQNLNGDI
+739 LGTSIQNLDGNI

-766 SLNGSQNTGVF
+766 SLNGSKDKGVF
-777 YQGNSTINI
+777 ANGVSTINI
-786 YLGENYISYS
+786 YLGDNYISYG
-796 DKKLKQLTT
+796 DKDLKQLTT

-814 PSYQKYDSTLT
+814 PSYQKYDSELT
-825 KNYEKLINNKTID
+825 KKYKKLINYETITD
-838 NWKGI
+838 QKDI
-843 WENPKSYKDTIQVS
+843 WDKPESYKDTIQIS
-857 FDKTGKANKIEY
+857 FDKTGTANKIEY
-869 LGYDQEVHTTT
+869 LGYDQEIHTTT
-880 NGINPTLK
+880 NGIHPTLS
-888 SIHTSSDT
+888 SIHTSSNT
-896 KGLLKID
+896 KGSLNID

-926 LLLADNNRWGLKFS
+926 LLLADNNRWGLKF
-940 GGDNK
+940 GNN
-945 TVQFA
+945 TVQFK

-956 TITLGDDKKDDGS
+956 TITLGDDDHDEGS
-969 VVTLVDKWDKNT
+969 VVTLVDKWKDGT
-981 IISTIKSLMLERVF
+981 TMSTIKSLMFDRVF
-995 YARRTGSYDGEQLGK
+995 YRRRTGHYSADTLNR
-1010 HKDFAQVRLA
+1010 HKEYAQVRLA
-1020 YNRKGDG
+1020 YNRKDDG

-1034 KNGNFTYFLHDTVNA
+1034 KNGNFMYFLHDTVNA

-1064 IVYLYTGDNNV
+1064 IVYPYTGNGNS
-1075 GRFGLSQGDRSHNV
+1075 GRFGLSQGDRSRNT
-1089 NCFQSDSVFNNNP
+1089 NCFQSDSALNIGLLG
-1102 YPNFEGAVLAQI
+1102 NFEGEVLAQI

-1127 YILLRQSE
+1127 YIFLNYN
-1135 DTNIYIATQDI
+1135 DYDKKNIYVATQFI
-1146 ANKLASLLADS
+1146 ANTLASLLADS
-1157 YILSTS
+1157 YVLSTS
-1163 NGTLDTNTL
+1163 NGSLDVNTL

-1185 QDLIFNAS
+1185 QDLVFNAS
-1193 VKPDNNTLN
+1193 IKSDNDTLN
-1202 IHGIIYSQYLD
+1202 IHGITYSDYLNT
-1213 RVRTNSS
+1213 VLKNSS
-1220 TTLKNNDA
+1220 TEVLKSDDV
-1228 NVHIQYNSITK
+1228 NVSIQYNSITK

-1256 NSSYIW
+1256 NSSYVW
-1262 KSVSDNSDVAISNIG
+1262 KSVSDNSDVVASNIG
-1277 YNQIYYISQDKQ
+1277 QNQIYYISQDKQ

-1300 IFQFTN
+1300 RFDFISD
-1306 NSEATRTESRDL
+1306 SEATRTGQLDV

-1333 TPSSATYCQVGS
+1333 TPSSATYCQVGGDVE
-1345 KMPGKTLDLPILRE
+1345 GKTIDLPVLRE
-1359 LPLDSKIFESIDQNF
+1359 LPLDSKMFKSNDPNF
-1374 LHAKF
+1374 LHARF

>member
-9 KNTFGEGLLMD
+9 KNTFGDGLLMD

-104 SEEMGDKK
+104 SEEMGDQK
-112 QTLSTSDF
+112 QTLSTADF

-127 TNSVKKILCSKD
+127 TSSVKKILCSKD

-147 VYSNNLENPNNPGNS
+147 VYSNNLGDS

-214 INKSANNVNKPDLD
+214 INKGADNVNKPDLD

-259 SFNCTYSVY
+259 SFDCTYNIY
-268 KTGENVGGNIEYINY
+268 KTKENVIGNIEYINY

-305 FNADW
+305 FNGTW
-310 VGNQIKNQDGKIEK
+310 VGNMEGKR
-324 KGGTYPLLKIVP
+324 GTYPLLKIV
-336 NKESKENTDV
+336 KSEREENTDG
-346 GTVSLPE
+346 GTVDLP
-353 NLKKRKDINFTFP
+353 NLPKDIDFTFP
-366 KYYIRQDNRS
+366 DEYISQDNRS
-376 SYEEFINHNY
+376 SYEDFIGHNY
-386 DFYTKDLSIHKLT
+386 DSFTKNLSIHKLT
-399 QAIDKGIPNVGHYY
+399 QAIDEGVPYVGHYY

-424 YNSELTELKNPTEI
+424 YNSELKELLEPTEI

-452 KQLVSDIKIPNIQ
+452 KKLVSDIKIPNIQ
-465 RLKVDGEVQRFNIDK
+465 RLEVDGKVQRFNIDK
-480 KDLIIKFDVAPVM
+480 KDLIIKFDVAPTM

-606 KDINGSIVLQDGI
+606 KDINGSVVLQDGK
-619 PVLKSKKK
+619 PVLKSEKK
-627 AENDKEEDTYQNDA
+627 EGDTYQNDA

-665 EYESSDDNDKSEWR
+665 EYESSSNNDKSEWR

-739 LGTSIQNLNGDI
+739 LGTSIQNLNGSI

-777 YQGNSTINI
+777 DQKNSTINI
-786 YLGENYISYS
+786 YLGDNYISYG

-814 PSYQKYDSTLT
+814 PSYQKYDSTLIE
-825 KNYEKLINNKTID
+825 NYKKLINNENI
-838 NWKGI
+838 NNQQGI
-843 WENPKSYKDTIQVS
+843 WENPESYKDTIQVS
-857 FDKTGKANKIEY
+857 FDKIGKANKIEY

-888 SIHTSSDT
+888 SIHTSSNT
-896 KGLLKID
+896 KGSLNID

-926 LLLADNNRWGLKFS
+926 LLLADNNRWGLNF
-940 GGDNK
+940 GNN

-956 TITLGDDKKDDGS
+956 TITLGDDTKDDGS
-969 VVTLVDKWDKNT
+969 VVTLVNKWKESTT
-981 IISTIKSLMLERVF
+981 ISKIKELMLNRRF
-995 YARRTGSYDGEQLGK
+995 YARTTGKFNQDVIEE
-1010 HKDFAQVRLA
+1010 HKKYSQVRLA

-1027 NTNFSPY
+1027 NTDFSPY
-1034 KNGNFTYFLHDTVNA
+1034 KNGNFTYFLHQTVNSN
-1049 DSSLYTLEENQFFLN
+1049 SSLYILEENQFFLN
-1064 IVYLYTGDNNV
+1064 IVYLCTSGRNEE
-1075 GRFGLSQGDRSHNV
+1075 RFGLSQGDRSRNT
-1089 NCFQSDSVFNNNP
+1089 NCFQSDDAMHNGLLG
-1102 YPNFEGAVLAQI
+1102 NFEGQVLAQI

-1127 YILLRQSE
+1127 YIVLSQE
-1135 DTNIYIATQDI
+1135 YENTNIYKATQNI
-1146 ANKLASLLADS
+1146 ANELASLLADS
-1157 YILSTS
+1157 YVLSTS
-1163 NGTLDTNTL
+1163 NGTLDVNTL

-1185 QDLIFNAS
+1185 QDLVFNAS
-1193 VKPDNNTLN
+1193 IKSDNNTLN
-1202 IHGIIYSQYLD
+1202 IHDIIYQDYLEK
-1213 RVRTNSS
+1213 VLSNLHI
-1220 TTLKNNDA
+1220 TTLKLNDV
-1228 NVHIQYNSITK
+1228 NVLIQYNSITK

-1256 NSSYIW
+1256 NSSYVW
-1262 KSVSDNSDVAISNIG
+1262 KSVSDNSDVVISNVG
-1277 YNQIYYISQDKQ
+1277 YNQIYYISQNKE

-1300 IFQFTN
+1300 KFKFNN
-1306 NSEATRTESRDL
+1306 NSEASRTEYIDV

-1333 TPSSATYCQVGS
+1333 IPSSATYCQVGGDLS
-1345 KMPGKTLDLPILRE
+1345 GKTLDLPVLRE
-1359 LPLDSKIFESIDQNF
+1359 LPLDSKMFKSNDWNF

>member
-9 KNTFGEGLLMD
+9 KSTFGDGLVMD

-120 IKNGEIV
+120 MKNGEIV

-147 VYSNNLENPNNPGNS
+147 VYSNNLGDSNSPEYS

-268 KTGENVGGNIEYINY
+268 KTNESVTGSIEYINY

-324 KGGTYPLLKIVP
+324 KGGTYPLLKIKTK
-336 NKESKENTDV
+336 KEEENTDV
-346 GTVSLPE
+346 GRVNLPGD
-353 NLKKRKDINFTFP
+353 LKKVKYINFTFP
-366 KYYIRQDNRS
+366 NNYIRQDKRS
-376 SYEEFINHNY
+376 SYEQFINHNY

-399 QAIDKGIPNVGHYY
+399 QAINKGVPNVGHYY

-424 YNSELTELKNPTEI
+424 YNSELKPLEPTEI

-452 KQLVSDIKIPNIQ
+452 KQLADIQIPNIQ
-465 RLKVDGEVQRFNIDK
+465 RLEVDGEVQRFNIDK

-493 TYGTLKDLT
+493 TYGALKDLT

-606 KDINGSIVLQDGI
+606 KDINGSIVLNSDGK
-619 PVLKSKKK
+619 PEQKSQSKVG
-627 AENDKEEDTYQNDA
+627 EKEVDTYQNDA

-665 EYESSDDNDKSEWR
+665 EYESSNTNDKSEWR
-679 WLWTNTMFNN
+679 WLWTNTMFND

-727 TKNLDGNNINKG
+727 IKNLDGNNINKG

-786 YLGENYISYS
+786 YLGDNYISYS

-814 PSYQKYDSTLT
+814 PSYQKYDSELT
-825 KNYEKLINNKTID
+825 KKYEKLINNETIA
-838 NWKGI
+838 NWHGI

-857 FDKTGKANKIEY
+857 FDKTGKPMNKIEY

-880 NGINPTLK
+880 TGINPTLER
-888 SIHTSSDT
+888 IHTSSDT
-896 KGLLKID
+896 KGSLKID

-926 LLLADNNRWGLKFS
+926 LLLADNNRWGLNFVDK
-940 GGDNK
+940 N

-969 VVTLVDKWDKNT
+969 VVTLVDKWKNGTT
-981 IISTIKSLMLERVF
+981 ISKIKDLMFDRVF
-995 YARRTGSYDGEQLGK
+995 YRRRTGGYEEKPLND
-1010 HKDFAQVRLA
+1010 HKEYAQVRLA
-1020 YNRKGDG
+1020 YNRKDDG

-1034 KNGNFTYFLHDTVNA
+1034 KNGNFMYFLHDTVNSN
-1049 DSSLYTLEENQFFLN
+1049 SSLYTLEENQFFLN
-1064 IVYLYTGDNNV
+1064 IVYFHTGDNNV
-1075 GRFGLSQGDRSHNV
+1075 GRFGLSQGDRSRNTT
-1089 NCFQSDSVFNNNP
+1089 CFQSDSAITA
-1102 YPNFEGAVLAQI
+1102 GAQYINLDEKVAAQI

-1127 YILLRQSE
+1127 YIVLRQSE
-1135 DTNIYIATQDI
+1135 NTNIYTATQNI

-1163 NGTLDTNTL
+1163 NGTIDINTL

-1193 VKPDNNTLN
+1193 VKSDNNTLN
-1202 IHGIIYSQYLD
+1202 IHGLIYSQYLD
-1213 RVRTNSS
+1213 KVRTNSS
-1220 TTLKNNDA
+1220 TTLKNNDV

-1262 KSVSDNSDVAISNIG
+1262 KSVSDNSDVAISNVG

-1300 IFQFTN
+1300 IFEFTS
-1306 NSEATRTESRDL
+1306 NSEATRTEYRDL

-1333 TPSSATYCQVGS
+1333 TPSSATYCQVGGDV
-1345 KMPGKTLDLPILRE
+1345 KGETLDLPVLRE
-1359 LPLDSKIFESIDQNF
+1359 LPLDSKIFESIDSEF

>member
-104 SEEMGDKK
+104 SEEMGD
-112 QTLSTSDF
+112 QERTLSMSDF

-147 VYSNNLENPNNPGNS
+147 VYSNNLGDY
-162 NTVITDYG
+162 NTIITDYG

-259 SFNCTYSVY
+259 SFNCTYNVY
-268 KTGENVGGNIEYINY
+268 KTNERVTGNIEYINY

-298 NPIKMQI
+298 NPVKMQI

-310 VGNQIKNQDGKIEK
+310 VGNMEG
-324 KGGTYPLLKIVP
+324 KGGTYPLLKIVT
-336 NKESKENTDV
+336 NKGEKNTDV
-346 GTVSLPE
+346 GTVNLPGD
-353 NLKKRKDINFTFP
+353 LKKVKDIAFTFP
-366 KYYIRQDNRS
+366 KDYISQNNRK
-376 SYEEFINHNY
+376 SYKDFVEHNY

-399 QAIDKGIPNVGHYY
+399 QVINKGVPNVGHYY

-424 YNSELTELKNPTEI
+424 YNSEIKEPLEPTEI

-452 KQLVSDIKIPNIQ
+452 KKLVDIEIPNIQ
-465 RLKVDGEVQRFNIDK
+465 KLEVDGELQRFNIDK
-480 KDLIIKFDVAPVM
+480 KDLIIKFDVAPAM

-606 KDINGSIVLQDGI
+606 KDINGSVVLNSNGI
-619 PVLKSKKK
+619 PTLKSEKKT
-627 AENDKEEDTYQNDA
+627 ENDKEGDTYQNDA

-665 EYESSDDNDKSEWR
+665 EYESSNDNDKSEWR
-679 WLWTNTMFNN
+679 WLWTNTMFND

-702 TLDLDIT
+702 TLDLDVT

-739 LGTSIQNLNGDI
+739 LGTSIQNLDGDI

-777 YQGNSTINI
+777 DQKNSTIKI
-786 YLGENYISYS
+786 YLGDNYISYS

-814 PSYQKYDSTLT
+814 PNYQKYDSELT
-825 KNYEKLINNKTID
+825 KKYKKLINNETID
-838 NWKGI
+838 DWKGI

-857 FDKTGKANKIEY
+857 FDKTGNMDKIEY

-880 NGINPTLK
+880 TGINPILK

-940 GGDNK
+940 NN

-969 VVTLVDKWDKNT
+969 VVTLVDKWNRNT
-981 IISTIKSLMLERVF
+981 IISTIKSLMYNRRF
-995 YARRTGSYDGEQLGK
+995 YARTTGKFNQNVIEE
-1010 HKDFAQVRLA
+1010 HKNFAQVRLA

-1027 NTNFSPY
+1027 NTDFSPY
-1034 KNGNFTYFLHDTVNA
+1034 KNGNFTYFLHDTVNSN
-1049 DSSLYTLEENQFFLN
+1049 SSLYTLEENQFFLN
-1064 IVYLYTGDNNV
+1064 IVYLCTRGNNEE
-1075 GRFGLSQGDRSHNV
+1075 RFGLSQGDRSHNV
-1089 NCFQSDSVFNNNP
+1089 NCFQSDSVFNNP
-1102 YPNFEGAVLAQI
+1102 YANFEGTVLAQI

-1127 YILLRQSE
+1127 YIVLNQYQYPES
-1135 DTNIYIATQDI
+1135 TNIYTATQYI

-1163 NGTLDTNTL
+1163 NGTIDINTL

-1193 VKPDNNTLN
+1193 VKSDNKTLN

-1213 RVRTNSS
+1213 KVRANSS
-1220 TTLKNNDA
+1220 TTLKANDV
-1228 NVHIQYNSITK
+1228 NVQIQYNSITK

-1300 IFQFTN
+1300 IFEFTN
-1306 NSEATRTESRDL
+1306 NSEATRTEQRDL

-1333 TPSSATYCQVGS
+1333 TPSSATYCQVGGDVS
-1345 KMPGKTLDLPILRE
+1345 GETLPLPILRE

>member
-9 KNTFGEGLLMD
+9 KSSFGDGLLMD

-120 IKNGEIV
+120 MKNGEIV

-147 VYSNNLENPNNPGNS
+147 VYSNNLGDS

-268 KTGENVGGNIEYINY
+268 KTGETVGRNIEYINY

-324 KGGTYPLLKIVP
+324 KGGTYPLLKIVT

-346 GTVSLPE
+346 GTVSLPGD
-353 NLKKRKDINFTFP
+353 LKKVKDINFTFP
-366 KYYIRQDNRS
+366 KDYIRQDNRS
-376 SYEEFINHNY
+376 SYNDFINHNY

-465 RLKVDGEVQRFNIDK
+465 RLEVDGEIQRFNIDK

-606 KDINGSIVLQDGI
+606 KDINGSIVLQNGI
-619 PVLKSKKK
+619 PALKSEKK

-814 PSYQKYDSTLT
+814 PSYQKYDSELT
-825 KNYEKLINNKTID
+825 KKYKKLINNETID

-857 FDKTGKANKIEY
+857 FDNPKNLNKIEY

-903 LWTFNKYLKLYQ
+903 LWTFNKYFKIV
-915 STKTEAPVIQS
+915 S
-926 LLLADNNRWGLKFS
+926 
-940 GGDNK
+940 
-945 TVQFA
+945 
-950 NIYTFS
+950 IY
-956 TITLGDDKKDDGS
+956 
-969 VVTLVDKWDKNT
+969 
-981 IISTIKSLMLERVF
+981 
-995 YARRTGSYDGEQLGK
+995 
-1010 HKDFAQVRLA
+1010 
-1020 YNRKGDG
+1020 
-1027 NTNFSPY
+1027 
-1034 KNGNFTYFLHDTVNA
+1034 
-1049 DSSLYTLEENQFFLN
+1049 
-1064 IVYLYTGDNNV
+1064 
-1075 GRFGLSQGDRSHNV
+1075 
-1089 NCFQSDSVFNNNP
+1089 
-1102 YPNFEGAVLAQI
+1102 
-1114 GFMSNQGIYLLND
+1114 
-1127 YILLRQSE
+1127 
-1135 DTNIYIATQDI
+1135 
-1146 ANKLASLLADS
+1146 
-1157 YILSTS
+1157 
-1163 NGTLDTNTL
+1163 
-1172 LEFIHYNY
+1172 
-1180 KTLYT
+1180 
-1185 QDLIFNAS
+1185 
-1193 VKPDNNTLN
+1193 
-1202 IHGIIYSQYLD
+1202 
-1213 RVRTNSS
+1213 
-1220 TTLKNNDA
+1220 
-1228 NVHIQYNSITK
+1228 
-1239 NIPIQLEVN
+1239 
-1248 SIAPIQYN
+1248 
-1256 NSSYIW
+1256 
-1262 KSVSDNSDVAISNIG
+1262 
-1277 YNQIYYISQDKQ
+1277 
-1289 LLPIGDNQVFS
+1289 
-1300 IFQFTN
+1300 
-1306 NSEATRTESRDL
+1306 
-1318 AQLYS
+1318 
-1323 AFSYKNGLQI
+1323 
-1333 TPSSATYCQVGS
+1333 
-1345 KMPGKTLDLPILRE
+1345 
-1359 LPLDSKIFESIDQNF
+1359 
-1374 LHAKF
+1374 